1 MNKSIY
7 EIWKMRGSV
16 DISEYISALKNY
28 EVKEDKESFS
38 REGKVQMDKD

>member
-1 MNKSIY
+1 MSKSIY

-28 EVKEDKESFS
+28 EVKEDKENLS
-38 REGKVQMDKD
+38 RDGQVQMDKN